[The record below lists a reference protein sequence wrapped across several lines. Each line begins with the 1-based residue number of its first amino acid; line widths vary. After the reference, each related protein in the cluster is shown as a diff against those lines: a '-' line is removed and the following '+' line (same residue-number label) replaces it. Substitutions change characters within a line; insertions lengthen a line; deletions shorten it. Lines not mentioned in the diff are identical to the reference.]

1 MVTVLLLIL
10 KGSGRLPKSFTII
23 RPWLLNFY
31 AYCVWQRMH
40 RSGQKGRKTTQE
52 LTLLF
57 PAVSSG
63 SGSCTDRGVEV
74 SWEGGACPPCPS
86 SLWRVRRISLRWNLP
101 SPVFCEQW
109 HILSPKQTP
118 DSRTVSYTLLCVP
131 KHPAQCLAHSWCSIH
146 IYWFS

>member
-10 KGSGRLPKSFTII
+10 KGNGRLLKSFTII

-31 AYCVWQRMH
+31 AYCAWQRMH

-57 PAVSSG
+57 PAVCAG
-63 SGSCTDRGVEV
+63 SGAALTGELKSPERMGL
-74 SWEGGACPPCPS
+74 ALPAPS
-86 SLWRVRRISLRWNLP
+86 SLWRVRRISLRWALP
-101 SPVFCEQW
+101 SAVFCEHW
-109 HILSPKQTP
+109 RVQTP
-118 DSRTVSYTLLCVP
+118 DSRTVFYTLLCLP
-131 KHPAQCLAHSWCSIH
+131 KHPAPCLAHSWCSIH